1 MTLDAVRAKYL
12 PRIAG
17 AEDATPYVI
26 CQGGAPIGYI
36 QIYPVHPGAWGLSGV
51 EGGAGLDL
59 FIGEAPLLHRG
70 LGPEILRQFIGEVVL
85 RDPAVRA
92 CFIDPSTRNR
102 IAIRAVEKAG
112 FRHLDDAVDPETG
125 TPVRI
130 MRLVWERFA
139 SAASREAAPGT

>member
-1 MTLDAVRAKYL
+1 MTLDAVRKKYL

-17 AEDATPYVI
+17 EDATPYVI
-26 CQGGAPIGYI
+26 CRGRTPIGYI
-36 QIYPVHPGAWGLSGV
+36 QTYPLHPGAWGLSGV

-70 LGPEILRQFIGEVVL
+70 LGPEILRQFIGEIVF

-102 IAIRAVEKAG
+102 IAIRAFEKAG
-112 FRHLDDAVDPETG
+112 FRCLADAVDPETG
-125 TPVRI
+125 EPVRI
-130 MRLVWERFA
+130 MRLTGDEFA
-139 SAASREAAPGT
+139 SERSRAAAPGK